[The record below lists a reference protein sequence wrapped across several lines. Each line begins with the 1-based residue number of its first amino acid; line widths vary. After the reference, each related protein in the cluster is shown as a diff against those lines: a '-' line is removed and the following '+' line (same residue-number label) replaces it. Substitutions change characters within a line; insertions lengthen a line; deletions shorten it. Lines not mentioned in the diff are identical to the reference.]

1 MLMART
7 AQAVRGLE
15 GDHATLLRAH
25 LVETTERLL
34 EEAAPASLTT
44 RRIARAAR
52 VSDGVLYNHFAD
64 KDALVLAAMTRRFS
78 ASLER
83 FRASLPE
90 AGSNSVPENMERIA
104 EAALELHV
112 ELVPIVG
119 ALLSDDA
126 LLRRFL
132 LEIHRE
138 EVGAAEIAEVV
149 DRYLAAE
156 RALGRVGN
164 VDTRAAVDLLVG
176 GVAVRAFA
184 AALGATASCDGLVA
198 TLVAGLEHRA

>member
-1 MLMART
+1 MPRT
-7 AQAVRGLE
+7 AEAVRGLE
-15 GDHATLLRAH
+15 GDHATLLREH

-34 EEAAPASLTT
+34 EAVKPASLTT

-83 FRASLPE
+83 FRASVPE
-90 AGSNSVPENMERIA
+90 AGSNSVPENLDRIA
-104 EAALELHV
+104 EAALELHLA
-112 ELVPIVG
+112 LVPIVG
-119 ALLSDDA
+119 ALLSDET

-138 EVGAAEIAEVV
+138 EVGAAEIAEAV
-149 DRYLAAE
+149 DRYLMAE
-156 RALGRVGN
+156 RALGRVAD
-164 VDTRAAVDLLVG
+164 VDTTAAADLLVG

-184 AALGATASCDGLVA
+184 AALGASASRDGLVA
-198 TLVAGLEHRA
+198 TLVAGLGHRP